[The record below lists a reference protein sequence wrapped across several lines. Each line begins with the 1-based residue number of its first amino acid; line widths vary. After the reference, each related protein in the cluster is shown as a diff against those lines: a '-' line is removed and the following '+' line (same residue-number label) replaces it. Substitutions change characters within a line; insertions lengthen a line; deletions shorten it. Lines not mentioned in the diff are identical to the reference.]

1 MEKQVYVFLELER
14 VLTKLKF
21 DNTVSGYALI
31 TNDGQPFLSF
41 SLPDEVLPQ
50 IQGALRIHSDSLRMM
65 NVMTGEGTVILS
77 RVDSNWVL
85 AVLFSPDLQ
94 LGVALQKA
102 AEVISLMDSVNLPP
116 PPSPV
121 SEPELPQPVQVEAA
135 PDTIVPEIVIEP
147 LESEPE
153 LEPVVEVETAVVEPS
168 KVEIRHGCVVFRADN
183 YNDTMTLESG
193 LNKQIK
199 ERFANLGIDILLMVD
214 EKRTIFK
221 IAESLGRGVEEALN
235 VVRWCVPMNI
245 VRVECPEA
253 QETGAVEI
261 IELPIFEGEL
271 KKAKKE
277 HRDLLSLCNG
287 NRPLQDIA
295 KELSIPYF
303 QALQSILPYRGKTL
317 RFIRKTK
324 TADAE
329 PEV

>member
-1 MEKQVYVFLELER
+1 M
-14 VLTKLKF
+14 TKLKF
-21 DNTVSGYALI
+21 DDTVSGYALI

-41 SLPDEVLPQ
+41 SLPDKVLPQ
-50 IQGALRIHSDSLRMM
+50 IQGALRIHADSLKMM

-77 RVDSNWVL
+77 RVDGNWVL
-85 AVLFSPDLQ
+85 AVLFSPELQ

-102 AEVISLMDSVNLPP
+102 TEVINLMQSVILPP
-116 PPSPV
+116 PPSPAP
-121 SEPELPQPVQVEAA
+121 EPEPPLRVQAEAEATAETVTPENILELPL
-135 PDTIVPEIVIEP
+135 PET
-147 LESEPE
+147 E
-153 LEPVVEVETAVVEPS
+153 LEPIAEVESVAVEPPR
-168 KVEIRHGCVVFRADN
+168 VEIRHGCVVFRADN
-183 YNDTMTLESG
+183 YNDAMALESG

-221 IAESLGRGVEEALN
+221 IAESLGRRVEEALD

-245 VRVECPEA
+245 VRVECPET

-261 IELPIFEGEL
+261 IELPLFEGEL

-295 KELSIPYF
+295 KELGIPYF

-324 TADAE
+324 TTDTE

>member
-1 MEKQVYVFLELER
+1 MELER

-21 DNTVSGYALI
+21 DEAVSGYALI

-50 IQGALRIHSDSLRMM
+50 IQGTLRIHAGSLKMM
-65 NVMTGEGTVILS
+65 NVMTGEGTVVLS
-77 RVDSNWVL
+77 RVDGNWVL
-85 AVLFSPDLQ
+85 AVLFLPDLQ

-102 AEVISLMDSVNLPP
+102 ADVIKLMENVSLPP
-116 PPSPV
+116 PPTPV
-121 SEPELPQPVQVEAA
+121 SEPEPPPPVQVEATSELD
-135 PDTIVPEIVIEP
+135 PLEDTIEPIVP
-147 LESEPE
+147 EPE
-153 LEPVVEVETAVVEPS
+153 LESVAEVEAILKEPQ
-168 KVEIRHGCVVFRADN
+168 KIEIRHGCVVFRSDN
-183 YNDTMTLESG
+183 YNDTMMLESG

-199 ERFANLGIDILLMVD
+199 DRFANLGIDILLMVD

-245 VRVECPEA
+245 VRVECPEE

-287 NRPLQDIA
+287 NRPLQEIA
-295 KELSIPYF
+295 KELNIPYF

-317 RFIRKTK
+317 RFIRKSK
-324 TADAE
+324 KAGS
-329 PEV
+329 

>member
-1 MEKQVYVFLELER
+1 MYVFLELER

-21 DNTVSGYALI
+21 DEAVSGYALI

-50 IQGALRIHSDSLRMM
+50 IQGVLRIHADSLKMM

-77 RVDSNWVL
+77 RIDGNWVL

-94 LGVALQKA
+94 LGLALQKA
-102 AEVISLMDSVNLPP
+102 ADVIKLMGDVNLPP
-116 PPSPV
+116 PPV
-121 SEPELPQPVQVEAA
+121 SEPEPAQPIQVDATPEFET
-135 PDTIVPEIVIEP
+135 PVEVSETVVP
-147 LESEPE
+147 
-153 LEPVVEVETAVVEPS
+153 EPVVEVKPVAEKPP
-168 KVEIRHGCVVFRADN
+168 KVEIRHGCVVFRGDY

-221 IAESLGRGVEEALN
+221 IAESLGRRVEEALD

-245 VRVECPEA
+245 VRVECPET

-261 IELPIFEGEL
+261 IELPLFEGEL

-295 KELSIPYF
+295 KELGIPYF

-324 TADAE
+324 TTDTE

>member
-14 VLTKLKF
+14 VMTKLKF
-21 DNTVSGYALI
+21 DDTVSGYALI

-50 IQGALRIHSDSLRMM
+50 IQGALRIHADSLKMM

-77 RVDSNWVL
+77 RVDGNWVL

-102 AEVISLMDSVNLPP
+102 TEVINLMQSVILPP
-116 PPSPV
+116 PPTPV
-121 SEPELPQPVQVEAA
+121 PQPEPPLRVQVEESAKSLA
-135 PDTIVPEIVIEP
+135 PENFIEP
-147 LESEPE
+147 ALPETE
-153 LEPVVEVETAVVEPS
+153 LEPVVEVESVAVEPPR
-168 KVEIRHGCVVFRADN
+168 VEVTHGCVVFRADN
-183 YNDTMTLESG
+183 YNDSMALESG

-221 IAESLGRGVEEALN
+221 IAESLGRRVEEALD

-245 VRVECPEA
+245 VRVECPET

-295 KELSIPYF
+295 KELGIPYF
-303 QALQSILPYRGKTL
+303 QALQSILPYRGRTL

-324 TADAE
+324 TTDTE

>member
-1 MEKQVYVFLELER
+1 M
-14 VLTKLKF
+14 TKLKF
-21 DNTVSGYALI
+21 DDTVSGYALI

-41 SLPDEVLPQ
+41 SLPDKVLPQ
-50 IQGALRIHSDSLRMM
+50 IQGALRIHADSLKMM

-77 RVDSNWVL
+77 RVDGNWVL

-102 AEVISLMDSVNLPP
+102 TEVIGLMDSVNLPP
-116 PPSPV
+116 PPTPIADP
-121 SEPELPQPVQVEAA
+121 EPPLRVQAEAEATAKTVTPENILEPPLPE
-135 PDTIVPEIVIEP
+135 T
-147 LESEPE
+147 E
-153 LEPVVEVETAVVEPS
+153 LEPVVEVESVTVEPPR
-168 KVEIRHGCVVFRADN
+168 VEVRHGCVVFRADN
-183 YNDTMTLESG
+183 YNDVMALESG

-221 IAESLGRGVEEALN
+221 IAESLGRRVEEALD

-245 VRVECPEA
+245 VRVECPET

-261 IELPIFEGEL
+261 IELPLFEGEL

-295 KELSIPYF
+295 KEIGIPYF

-324 TADAE
+324 TTDT
-329 PEV
+329 

>member
-21 DNTVSGYALI
+21 DDTVSGYALL

-50 IQGALRIHSDSLRMM
+50 IQGALRIHADSLKMM
-65 NVMTGEGTVILS
+65 NVMTGEGTVVLS
-77 RVDSNWVL
+77 RVDGNWVL

-102 AEVISLMDSVNLPP
+102 AEVINLMDSVNLPP

-121 SEPELPQPVQVEAA
+121 SEPEPPQPVQVEAA
-135 PDTIVPEIVIEP
+135 PETIAPENVTEP
-147 LESEPE
+147 LVSEPE
-153 LEPVVEVETAVVEPS
+153 LEPVVEVETAVVEPPR
-168 KVEIRHGCVVFRADN
+168 VEIKHGCVVFRADN
-183 YNDTMTLESG
+183 YNDSMTLESG

-324 TADAE
+324 TADTE

>member
-1 MEKQVYVFLELER
+1 VYVFLELER

-21 DNTVSGYALI
+21 DDTVSGYALI

-50 IQGALRIHSDSLRMM
+50 IQGALRIHAGSLKMM
-65 NVMTGEGTVILS
+65 NVMTGEGTVVLS
-77 RVDSNWVL
+77 RVDGNWVL

-102 AEVISLMDSVNLPP
+102 TEVINLMHSVNLPP
-116 PPSPV
+116 PPTPV
-121 SEPELPQPVQVEAA
+121 SEPEPPPPVHVEAF
-135 PDTIVPEIVIEP
+135 PETIASENVLEPPVPEPEP
-147 LESEPE
+147 GPE
-153 LEPVVEVETAVVEPS
+153 VEVKPVIVEPPR
-168 KVEIRHGCVVFRADN
+168 VEIRHGCVVFRADN
-183 YNDTMTLESG
+183 YNETMTLESG

-277 HRDLLSLCNG
+277 HRDLLSLCDG
-287 NRPLQDIA
+287 NHPLQDIA

-324 TADAE
+324 TADTE

>member
-21 DNTVSGYALI
+21 DDTVSGYALI

-50 IQGALRIHSDSLRMM
+50 IQGVLLIHAGSLKMM
-65 NVMTGEGTVILS
+65 NVMTGEGTVVLS
-77 RVDSNWVL
+77 RVDENWVL

-102 AEVISLMDSVNLPP
+102 AEVIKLMDSVNLPP

-121 SEPELPQPVQVEAA
+121 SEPEPPSPVHVEA
-135 PDTIVPEIVIEP
+135 PPETIASENVLEPPVPEP
-147 LESEPE
+147 EPE
-153 LEPVVEVETAVVEPS
+153 VEVEPVVVEPPR
-168 KVEIRHGCVVFRADN
+168 VEIRHGCVVFRADN

-199 ERFANLGIDILLMVD
+199 ERFANLAIDILLMVD

-324 TADAE
+324 TADTE

>member
-1 MEKQVYVFLELER
+1 MYVFLELER

-21 DNTVSGYALI
+21 DEAVSGYALI

-50 IQGALRIHSDSLRMM
+50 IQGVLRIHADSLKMM
-65 NVMTGEGTVILS
+65 NVMTGEGTAILS
-77 RVDSNWVL
+77 RIDGNWVL

-94 LGVALQKA
+94 LGLALQKA
-102 AEVISLMDSVNLPP
+102 ADVIKLMGDVNLPP
-116 PPSPV
+116 PPTPV
-121 SEPELPQPVQVEAA
+121 SEPEPAQPIQVDATPEFET
-135 PDTIVPEIVIEP
+135 PVEVIETVVPE
-147 LESEPE
+147 PE
-153 LEPVVEVETAVVEPS
+153 AEPVVEVEPVAEKPP
-168 KVEIRHGCVVFRADN
+168 KVEIRHGCVVFRGDY

-221 IAESLGRGVEEALN
+221 IAESLGRGVEETLA
-235 VVRWCVPMNI
+235 VIRWCVPMNI
-245 VRVECPEA
+245 IRLECPEE

-295 KELSIPYF
+295 KELNIPYF

-317 RFIRKTK
+317 RFIRKSK
-324 TADAE
+324 KADS
-329 PEV
+329 